1 VWVLAMVLWMVT
13 ALLMVTALWM
23 ELGWAPLLA
32 LREAMRSEL
41 ALEGATATELSLEL
55 VLMLALSKV

>member
-1 VWVLAMVLWMVT
+1 MVLWMVT

-32 LREAMRSEL
+32 LREAMRSVL
-41 ALEGATATELSLEL
+41 ALEL